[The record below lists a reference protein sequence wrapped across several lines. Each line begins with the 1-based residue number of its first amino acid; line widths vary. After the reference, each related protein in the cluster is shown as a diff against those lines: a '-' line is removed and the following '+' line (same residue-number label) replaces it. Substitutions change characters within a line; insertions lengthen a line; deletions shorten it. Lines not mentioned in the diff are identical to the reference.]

1 MRDIVYSPRS
11 ELARPRLF
19 LAAALADLRRSG
31 RIGWCL
37 FTSNLRARYR
47 RAWLSYLWLLLPA
60 LGTAVLCSFIN
71 SRRIVT
77 IAPTDLPYPVFVL
90 AGMILWQ
97 VFVEALNGP
106 LQQLSANRQLA
117 SRSRVPHE
125 AIILSGLIETFLNA
139 GVRLAVLALVFA
151 IYGRPFV
158 PEMLLIP
165 FGVATLALLGLSFGL
180 LLAPVGMLY
189 DDVARAT
196 SLGLIFLMFLT
207 PVLYPLPP
215 GGVLRYIPVTPLLNT
230 TRGWLTGRGIGDGFL
245 MVTATAAALVLIAW
259 LLYRLARP
267 HVFARLA

>member
-31 RIGWCL
+31 PVGWCL

-60 LGTAVLCSFIN
+60 LGTALLCGFIQ

-77 IAPTDLPYPVFVL
+77 IAPTELPYPIFVL

-97 VFVEALNGP
+97 TFVEALNGP

-117 SRSRVPHE
+117 TRSRVPHE
-125 AIILSGLIETFLNA
+125 AIILAGLIETLLNA
-139 GVRLAVLALVFA
+139 GVRLTVLALVFGL
-151 IYGRPFV
+151 YGRPFV

-165 FGVATLALLGLSFGL
+165 FGVAALALLGLSFGL
-180 LLAPVGMLY
+180 LLAPVGTLY
-189 DDVARAT
+189 DDIVRAI
-196 SLGLIFLMFLT
+196 SLGATFLMFLT
-207 PVLYPLPP
+207 PVLYPLPR
-215 GGVLRYIPVTPLLNT
+215 GGILRLNPVTPLLDT
-230 TRGWLTGRGIGDGFL
+230 TRGWLTGHGVGNSFII
-245 MVTATAAALVLIAW
+245 VVVAAAALTVIAW